1 MGSPISVVFSDL
13 YVSKMKEDI
22 VAPMKPLFYKRYVD
36 GIFIRRKKNEPD
48 SLFEKLNSSHT
59 NIKFTIEK
67 NPTKFLDT
75 EIIRHG
81 CEIGA
86 KSANVGVS
94 LLYGLIL
101 ASLRINQIYI
111 KTDQVQVKPYLHQ
124 NHSTD

>member
-1 MGSPISVVFSDL
+1 MA
-13 YVSKMKEDI
+13 Y
-22 VAPMKPLFYKRYVD
+22 LFEE
-36 GIFIRRKKNEPD
+36 RKTNR
-48 SLFEKLNSSHT
+48 LFEKLNSSHT